1 MSLSAEV
8 PFFDARRL
16 GLPALS
22 IMGLILAVVYGT
34 WQIYGER
41 TRIDSKIDTQ
51 FGSLR
56 EDLRGL
62 NVNLE
67 GLTEKLVART
77 AERWTRTDMATWCLK
92 VRLMNK
98 GFICPDPYDQAVVLP
113 DVQPLPVKKR
123 PAKPQP

>member
-1 MSLSAEV
+1 MATSDEV
-8 PFFDARRL
+8 SFFDARRL

-22 IMGLILAVVYGT
+22 IIGLILAVVYGT

-113 DVQPLPVKKR
+113 DVSPIVAKKR
-123 PAKPQP
+123 LPKP